1 MRCATCGGSVHERPM
16 IRLPSPD
23 LGSFDDLTTREY
35 VVAML
40 MASGESN
47 AQLAARMGIGE
58 KTVKSHITTIIG
70 KLRASGRT
78 QVAVAVVRAGLVEWI
93 EEES

>member
-1 MRCATCGGSVHERPM
+1 MRCATCGRSVHERPT

-40 MASGESN
+40 LASGESN
-47 AQLAARMGIGE
+47 AQLAQRMGIGE
-58 KTVKSHITTIIG
+58 KTVKSHVTTIIG

-78 QVAVAVVRAGLVEWI
+78 QVAVAVVRAGLVEW
-93 EEES
+93 EDR